1 MTSDPNDPDAGQI
14 PAPRPRPDV
23 PKKESSED
31 ELWDLDDTSATA
43 TPLVPVNRSKPD
55 LSSPPIQL
63 GKAVEQQPR
72 QVGHTRIDPSGKRKT
87 PFQSD
92 PNRPS
97 TVGDMGEL
105 DTTGW
110 EDASA
115 VEASAPASKTP
126 AFRTTPLEPEE
137 TPSPVEVTSPL
148 VQPQTPV
155 PSQASE
161 ETESVNERA
170 NPSTKPPSPRAK
182 LTVVEKGGLVLLAV
196 LLLLSAVAFVIASW
210 KRLPANPTLAKA
222 TDFPVKGNIVT
233 VKQVATF
240 WRVPTEQDHVR
251 RETKMIPVVTLEVEG
266 GAAGLRVFFRNAQ
279 NEVVGDSV
287 TRTAQSGT
295 LEFAATAGF
304 EADGM
309 HAAYRTGESK
319 PWKVEVFEA
328 PSADSPRQEFHKLF
342 ETPISPD
349 RR

>member
-1 MTSDPNDPDAGQI
+1 MTSDPNDPDAGPI
-14 PAPRPRPDV
+14 PPPPPRPDV
-23 PKKESSED
+23 PTESREE
-31 ELWDLDDTSATA
+31 ELWDLDDSSATA
-43 TPLVPVNRSKPD
+43 TPLVPVNRAKPD
-55 LSSPPIQL
+55 LSSPTVQL
-63 GKAVEQQPR
+63 GKAIEQQPR

-92 PNRPS
+92 PHR
-97 TVGDMGEL
+97 VGAIGDMGDL
-105 DTTGW
+105 DPTGW

-115 VEASAPASKTP
+115 VQTPEPAPKTP
-126 AFRTTPLEPEE
+126 VVPATSPEPEE
-137 TPSPVEVTSPL
+137 TPSPVKAE
-148 VQPQTPV
+148 QPPV
-155 PSQASE
+155 PPQARE
-161 ETESVNERA
+161 ETEAVSEPAVA
-170 NPSTKPPSPRAK
+170 AKPAAPRTK
-182 LTVVEKGGLVLLAV
+182 LTWVEKGGLALLSA
-196 LLLLSAVAFVIASW
+196 LLLLAAVAFVIASW
-210 KRLPANPTLAKA
+210 KRLPNNPTLAKA

-251 RETKMIPVVTLEVEG
+251 RETKMIPVVTLDVEG
-266 GAAGLRVFFRNAQ
+266 GTAGLRVFFRNAQ

-287 TRTAQSGT
+287 THSARSGM
-295 LEFAATAGF
+295 LEFAATSGF

-309 HAAYRTGESK
+309 HAAYRTDESK

>member
-1 MTSDPNDPDAGQI
+1 MTSDPNDPDAGPI
-14 PAPRPRPDV
+14 PTPPPRLDV
-23 PKKESSED
+23 SKESSEN

-43 TPLVPVNRSKPD
+43 TPLIPVNRAKPD

-63 GKAVEQQPR
+63 GKAIEQQPR

-92 PNRPS
+92 PHRS
-97 TVGDMGEL
+97 SAGDMGDL
-105 DTTGW
+105 DVTGW

-115 VEASAPASKTP
+115 TETREPAPKTP
-126 AFRTTPLEPEE
+126 VVRPTPPEAVE
-137 TPSPVEVTSPL
+137 IPSPVEPER
-148 VQPQTPV
+148 PPA
-155 PSQASE
+155 PSQPKEPEAAS
-161 ETESVNERA
+161 A
-170 NPSTKPPSPRAK
+170 PSSQPDKPASPRTKFTA
-182 LTVVEKGGLVLLAV
+182 VEKGGLALLGA
-196 LLLLSAVAFVIASW
+196 LLLLAPVAFVIASW
-210 KRLPANPTLAKA
+210 KRLPANPTLAEA
-222 TDFPVKGNIVT
+222 TDFPVKGNLVT

-240 WRVPTEQDHVR
+240 WRVPTEKDHVR
-251 RETKMIPVVTLEVEG
+251 RETKMIPVITLEVEG
-266 GAAGLRVFFRNAQ
+266 GPAGLRVFFRNAQ

-295 LEFAATAGF
+295 VEFAATSGF

-309 HAAYRTGESK
+309 HAAYRMGESK

>member
-23 PKKESSED
+23 PKESSED
-31 ELWDLDDTSATA
+31 ELWDLDDTAATA
-43 TPLVPVNRSKPD
+43 TPLVPVNRAKPD

-63 GKAVEQQPR
+63 GKAIEQQPR
-72 QVGHTRIDPSGKRKT
+72 QVGHMRIDPSGKRKT

-92 PNRPS
+92 PHRAGAI
-97 TVGDMGEL
+97 GDVGEL

-110 EDASA
+110 EDGSA
-115 VEASAPASKTP
+115 AGTSPPAPKTP
-126 AFRTTPLEPEE
+126 AFRETPLEPEE
-137 TPSPVEVTSPL
+137 VPSPVEAEEPPAR
-148 VQPQTPV
+148 PQAP
-155 PSQASE
+155 E
-161 ETESVNERA
+161 ETEAVSQPARESA
-170 NPSTKPPSPRAK
+170 KPAPARVK
-182 LTVVEKGGLVLLAV
+182 LTAVEKGGLVLLGV
-196 LLLLSAVAFVIASW
+196 LLLLSAAAFVIASW
-210 KRLPANPTLAKA
+210 KRLPTNPTLAKA
-222 TDFPVKGNIVT
+222 TDFPVKGNLVT
-233 VKQVATF
+233 IKQVATF

-266 GAAGLRVFFRNAQ
+266 GSAGLRIFFRNAQ

-295 LEFAATAGF
+295 MEFAATSGF

-309 HAAYRTGESK
+309 HAAYRTSDSK